1 LTNTLVLIGEK
12 RVKKF
17 CKIDVRSEMGAW
29 GRRRQPVIRAAIK
42 RPKNMAAQF
51 YSHQRILTEGNS

>member
-1 LTNTLVLIGEK
+1 
-12 RVKKF
+12 
-17 CKIDVRSEMGAW
+17 MGAW

-51 YSHQRILTEGNS
+51 YSHHGILTEGEGSVQLTSSLGKVVL